1 MNVIETKNL
10 TKYFGDFC
18 ANKDISLAVPKGE
31 ILAIVG
37 ENGAGKT
44 TLMNMLYGLLQPSS
58 GEILING
65 KKTEFKSPSDAIAL
79 GLGMV
84 HQHFKLIPSLTVY
97 ENILLG
103 EEIKKS
109 KNSPFIDTK
118 EEKRRISELV
128 EKFNFG
134 LDIDAKIRN
143 ISVGEMQRVE
153 ILKMLYRD
161 VDILILDEPTA
172 VLTPQEATVLI
183 DIMQDLK
190 NMGKTLIII
199 THKLQEVMDVSD
211 QVTVIRRGE
220 VVGSVRTAETNIVQL
235 AQMMVGRDV
244 EISVANERTH
254 VPGDVLYEVSGLST
268 ENQFGK
274 EVVNNVS
281 FKIKAGEILGIA
293 GVEGNGQS
301 ELIKLLTGL
310 MIPTK
315 GKITLGGK
323 DITDA
328 WPRDLRESR
337 VGIIPEDRYAEGL
350 CRTMTIT
357 ENCVCGYHYEPDV
370 SSRGMMKKSECE
382 KKRDH
387 LIKEFDI
394 RVAEVDGNVEQL
406 SGGNAQKIIIGRE
419 LDRDPK
425 LVIASQPT
433 RGVDIG
439 SIEFIHTQLLKMKE
453 ENAAILLVS
462 SDLNEVMTLSDR
474 IVVMYKGSL
483 IGELSF
489 ENFDR
494 ETLGLL
500 MAGVTSPQD
509 SKEEAS

>member
-1 MNVIETKNL
+1 M
-10 TKYFGDFC
+10 
-18 ANKDISLAVPKGE
+18 
-31 ILAIVG
+31 
-37 ENGAGKT
+37 
-44 TLMNMLYGLLQPSS
+44 
-58 GEILING
+58 
-65 KKTEFKSPSDAIAL
+65 
-79 GLGMV
+79 
-84 HQHFKLIPSLTVY
+84 
-97 ENILLG
+97 
-103 EEIKKS
+103 
-109 KNSPFIDTK
+109 
-118 EEKRRISELV
+118 
-128 EKFNFG
+128 
-134 LDIDAKIRN
+134 
-143 ISVGEMQRVE
+143 
-153 ILKMLYRD
+153 
-161 VDILILDEPTA
+161 
-172 VLTPQEATVLI
+172 
-183 DIMQDLK
+183 
-190 NMGKTLIII
+190 
-199 THKLQEVMDVSD
+199 
-211 QVTVIRRGE
+211 
-220 VVGSVRTAETNIVQL
+220 
-235 AQMMVGRDV
+235 
-244 EISVANERTH
+244 
-254 VPGDVLYEVSGLST
+254 
-268 ENQFGK
+268 
-274 EVVNNVS
+274 S